1 MLIKLFVHI
10 IGQGLAYTGFV
21 SVLWPAIPLV
31 VEEEMTGLA
40 FGIVTSMQ
48 NLACAVI
55 PLIVADIYTK
65 SGDAYIPN
73 VEFLFVGLASI
84 GVVVGIYLNYYDY
97 YNGNV
102 LNSPY
107 VAESDQEKELK
118 NPLLED
124 EDAAADEQQDK
135 FDPNNGAGHSH
146 HDTQT
151 VHFNH
156 QTDAVRAT
164 SRDGFH
170 GERTSSTASNS
181 EHLHHRQNRHSRNGS
196 FSTYEEITRAGVFRT
211 SGQHVHH

>member
-1 MLIKLFVHI
+1 
-10 IGQGLAYTGFV
+10 
-21 SVLWPAIPLV
+21 
-31 VEEEMTGLA
+31 MTGLA

-84 GVVVGIYLNYYDY
+84 GVIVGVYMNIYDY
-97 YNGNV
+97 NHGGV

-107 VAESDQEKELK
+107 VADADHEKELK
-118 NPLLED
+118 NPLLEGD
-124 EDAAADEQQDK
+124 DSTPDEQRDK
-135 FDPNNGAGHSH
+135 FNANEDDTKTIHFANPAG
-146 HDTQT
+146 DVIRTI
-151 VHFNH
+151 
-156 QTDAVRAT
+156 
-164 SRDGFH
+164 SREGFQ

-181 EHLHHRQNRHSRNGS
+181 DHHLHHRGSRHSRHSRNGS
-196 FSTYEEITRAGVFRT
+196 FSSYEEITRAGVFRT